1 MRPRAIEEKRRKD
14 LNMTVVPWTGEMG
27 RVNTTPP
34 SHRPDPAASVLAR
47 VAGIAPDVAA
57 RVLGHYGSLGALRR
71 ADAPTLRAAHGLTRR
86 QAERLVDALDLATRL
101 LVEPREER
109 PRVTSPRDA
118 ARLVLPEM
126 SALESEHMRV
136 LLLDTKNQLIAAVT
150 LYAGT
155 VNACHVRVGEVFR
168 EAVRH
173 NATSLILAHNHPS
186 GAADPSPE
194 DIALTREVVQ
204 AGKLLDVDVLDHLVI
219 GGGVYTSLRERG
231 PGWE

>member
-1 MRPRAIEEKRRKD
+1 
-14 LNMTVVPWTGEMG
+14 MTAVPWTSEVG
-27 RVNTTPP
+27 RLDTISPHHVPE
-34 SHRPDPAASVLAR
+34 PAAPVLAR
-47 VAGIAPDVAA
+47 VAGIAPDV
-57 RVLGHYGSLGALRR
+57 VVSLLGHYGSLGALRR

-86 QAERLVDALDLATRL
+86 QADRLVDALDLATRL

-118 ARLVLPEM
+118 AQLVLAEM
-126 SALESEHMRV
+126 GALEAEQIRV

-155 VNACHVRVGEVFR
+155 VNECRVRVGEVFR
-168 EAVRH
+168 EAVRR

-186 GAADPSPE
+186 GAVEPSPE

-204 AGKLLDVDVLDHLVI
+204 AGKLLDVEVLDHLVVSA
-219 GGGVYTSLRERG
+219 GSYTSLRERG
-231 PGWE
+231 LGWG